1 MTNTI
6 TSLAAHE
13 QINDRTRAAERSR
26 RCAEVRGQGRI
37 KFALSRRMA
46 RRAPRA
52 DLPASLDRPR
62 LEA

>member
-6 TSLAAHE
+6 SSLAAREH
-13 QINDRTRAAERSR
+13 INDLTREAERSR

-37 KFALSRRMA
+37 KLALPRRVA

-52 DLPASLDRPR
+52 DLPRVSGQA
-62 LEA
+62 EA